1 MAEGASTTTNIQHPA
16 GVVTQGTPV
25 IMRTETT
32 VPVSQPTI
40 NPYSFEFWTPIL
52 AFAMLVSGA
61 LALFS
66 KSITSKIGDFKDT
79 HKPVHDAIDGKLTEM
94 SHKMA
99 NDRQRIQTL
108 EQHRGQD
115 IERIVKLETNLH
127 NIEKSQ
133 ERIENALEKMSVDLG
148 NRIDHWSEQLSQSIR
163 EVRDVRPRT

>member
-1 MAEGASTTTNIQHPA
+1 MAEGASATANVQHPA
-16 GVVTQGTPV
+16 SIVTQGTPV

-32 VPVSQPTI
+32 VPVPQPVI

-66 KSITSKIGDFKDT
+66 RSITGKIGDFKDA
-79 HKPVHDAIDGKLTEM
+79 HKPLHDAIDGKLTDI

-99 NDRQRIQTL
+99 NDRQRIQIL

-133 ERIENALEKMSVDLG
+133 ERIENALEKMAVDLG
-148 NRIDHWSEQLSQSIR
+148 NRIDHWSNALSSSIR
-163 EVRDVRPRT
+163 EVREVKPRI